1 MTVDYLFFQCR
12 SIARTPEPTPNK
24 PSPPEVVARV
34 QLTSTNN
41 LANGNVSDFE
51 PFHFHRNVINML

>member
-1 MTVDYLFFQCR
+1 MTFDYLFFQCR

-51 PFHFHRNVINML
+51 SFNLLRNIINML